1 MMDLSR
7 RGTDVRD
14 YVRYLEEWLIRAF
27 ARFNIKG
34 EQRPNRVGIWID
46 RCGGWEHKIAAI
58 GVRIRRWVTLHGVA
72 VNLDPP
78 LEHFS
83 GILPCGISG
92 AGFGATS
99 MHDLGV
105 LVSMTELDMALQAV
119 FGEVFGGDRRLALVS
134 QGLPLATAGA
144 NLGAVK
150 SRPKRLGIREVEW
163 QHLASALGSVVDPGF
178 SCRRPSSRWA
188 C

>member
-1 MMDLSR
+1 MMDPSR

-14 YVRYLEEWLIRAF
+14 YVRYLEEWLIRVF
-27 ARFNIKG
+27 ARFNIMG
-34 EQRPNRVGIWID
+34 ERRPARVGNWID

-58 GVRIRRWVTLHGVA
+58 GVRIRAGSPFTVWPSTWT
-72 VNLDPP
+72 P

-105 LVSMTELDMALQAV
+105 LVSMTELDMALKAV

-134 QGLPLATAGA
+134 QGLPRATAGA

-150 SRPKRLGIREVEW
+150 NRPKRLGIREVEW
-163 QHLASALGSVVDPGF
+163 LHLASALGSVVDPGF